1 MYKISFD
8 SPCHVHMIGIGGI
21 SMSGLAEILMH
32 NGFAMSGS
40 DRSKTAIVAKLEDKG
55 ARIAIGQAAGNITDD
70 IDVVVYTAAIHPDNP
85 EYAEAVRRGIPMLT
99 RAELL
104 GQVMKEFSHS
114 IAVSGTHGKT
124 TTTSMITNI
133 LLAAGTDPTVT
144 VGGMLDS
151 IGGNIHIG
159 SREMFVAEACEYTNS
174 FLEFFPTIE
183 VILNVEAD
191 HLDFFKDIDDIR
203 RSFGLFVKKLPD
215 DGIVVI
221 NSNIRDYK
229 QIIGDFAGEVI
240 TVGGADA
247 GYRAEHIVFNDDAHP
262 SFDLIIDGRYVDRI
276 SLSVPGE
283 HNVCNAL
290 AAIAVADRLGID
302 EKVFRRGL
310 ASFAGAE
317 RRFQRKGEL
326 GHIQIYDDYAHHP
339 QEIEATLRAAR
350 HMHCSRII
358 CVFQPH
364 TYTRTKALLREFA
377 QALSLAD
384 IAVLTDIYPARE
396 TDTLGVSS
404 KDIVDLIGELGG
416 EAVYTPTFDMAETFL
431 LGKLRDG
438 DLCITM
444 GAGDVVKVGEKLLGM

>member
-1 MYKISFD
+1 
-8 SPCHVHMIGIGGI
+8 
-21 SMSGLAEILMH
+21 MSGLAAILMH
-32 NGFAMSGS
+32 NGFTMSGS
-40 DRSKTAIVAKLEDKG
+40 DRSKTELIVKLEEAG
-55 ARIAIGQAAGNITDD
+55 ARVTVGQTAENITDD

-85 EYAEAVRRGIPMLT
+85 EFAAAVRKGIPMLT

-104 GQVMKEFSHS
+104 GQVMQEFEHS

-133 LLAAGTDPTVT
+133 LLAAGEDPTVT
-144 VGGMLDS
+144 VGGMLES

-159 SREMFVAEACEYTNS
+159 SRDMFVAEACEYTNS

-183 VILNVEAD
+183 VILNIEAD

-203 RSFGLFVKKLPD
+203 HSFGLFVKKLPE
-215 DGIVVI
+215 DGLVVI
-221 NSNIRDYK
+221 NSDIRDYGE
-229 QIIGDFAGEVI
+229 IIGDFKGNVI

-247 GYRAEHIVFNDDAHP
+247 DYRAENIVFDELAHP
-262 SFDLIIDGRYVDRI
+262 SFDLIIKNRYVDRI
-276 SLSVPGE
+276 ALSVPGE
-283 HNVCNAL
+283 HNVYNAL
-290 AAIAVADRLGID
+290 AAIAVADYLGID
-302 EKVFRRGL
+302 EKVFKKGL
-310 ASFAGAE
+310 ASFTGAQ
-317 RRFQRKGEL
+317 RRFQKKGRL
-326 GHIQIYDDYAHHP
+326 GGIEVYDDYAHHP

-350 HMHCSRII
+350 HMRCGRII

-364 TYTRTKALLREFA
+364 TYTRTKALLGDFA
-377 QALSLAD
+377 RALSLAD

-404 KDIVDLIGELGG
+404 KNIVDLITDAGG
-416 EAVYTPTFDMAETFL
+416 HAVYTPTFDMAETFL
-431 LGKLRDG
+431 LGELRDG